1 MNNKRLRLDFAP
13 KPRRL
18 SGPGLAVL
26 LLCAAL
32 LLAAL
37 WPVSQMLSSKAG
49 LEASLARLQ
58 AQREARARPAARPAA
73 RAVASDPAERTRL
86 RALRRV
92 AQNLTTPWA
101 DVLESLEAA
110 PNQAVA
116 LLSVEPSA
124 AKRSIRITAEA
135 RDAQDMLAYLAALQ
149 QDTRLTSVVL
159 LSHQVQAQAPG
170 MPLRFQLQAGWG
182 PAP

>member
-1 MNNKRLRLDFAP
+1 MTNKRLRLDFAP
-13 KPRRL
+13 RPRRL

-58 AQREARARPAARPAA
+58 AQREARARPAAR
-73 RAVASDPAERTRL
+73 AVATDPAERTRL

>member
-1 MNNKRLRLDFAP
+1 MSNRTLRLDFAP
-13 KPRRL
+13 KPRRMTDA
-18 SGPGLAVL
+18 GVAVL

-32 LLAAL
+32 LLAAA
-37 WPVSQMLSSKAG
+37 WPVSQMLATRAG
-49 LEASLARLQ
+49 LQASLATQQ
-58 AQREARARPAARPAA
+58 AQRDARSRPAA
-73 RAVASDPAERTRL
+73 RAVVTDPAERTRL

-124 AKRSIRITAEA
+124 AKRNLRITAEA
-135 RDAQDMLAYLAALQ
+135 RDAHDMLAYLAALQ
-149 QDTRLTSVVL
+149 QDPRLSGVVL
-159 LSHQVQAQAPG
+159 LSHQVQTQAPG
-170 MPLRFQLQAGWG
+170 MPLRFQVQAGWG